1 MNEAPVFCP
10 KRKGACVTEMN
21 RHLLAFPLKYFKEQT
36 QFFGGS
42 ILTDFE
48 EKVMVDGLFA
58 I

>member
-1 MNEAPVFCP
+1 MKVYW
-10 KRKGACVTEMN
+10 
-21 RHLLAFPLKYFKEQT
+21 HLLAFPLKYFKEQT